1 MYKQENFEITEKI
14 ANLMLSCILSDSL
27 LFRSATTTKED
38 IILAEELKEISSIK
52 NAEDFAMKMFDAK
65 SDL

>member
-1 MYKQENFEITEKI
+1 M
-14 ANLMLSCILSDSL
+14 MLACILSDSL

-38 IILAEELKEISSIK
+38 TILAEELKEITGITDLES
-52 NAEDFAMKMFDAK
+52 FAIPMFNAK

>member
-1 MYKQENFEITEKI
+1 
-14 ANLMLSCILSDSL
+14 MLACILSDSL

-38 IILAEELKEISSIK
+38 TILAKELQEITGIE
-52 NAEDFAMKMFDAK
+52 NLEDFAMPMFNAK